1 MNTKDERE
9 WFPLSLIFVKEVKMA
24 KKEASK
30 KNVAQR
36 VRELVEPTVSS
47 MGFILWD
54 VEYKKEG
61 SEYNLILTL
70 DRDDKEITID
80 DCVDVT
86 YAVNPILDE
95 ADPIAESYCLEVSSA
110 GLERD
115 LVADAHFEKY
125 LGEEVEVRLFA
136 PDALLSKSFVLPLLS
151 YSDDALSFRRG
162 EEIVSIERSKIASV
176 KTVVDYEKLFS
187 EKEND

>member
-1 MNTKDERE
+1 
-9 WFPLSLIFVKEVKMA
+9 MA